1 MFIVQIFIVQ
11 IFIAQI
17 FVAQIFVS
25 KYLFPKYLKH
35 SKCLLSKCVQ
45 TCGCRRLNLR
55 NLQKFQQKSRFAPIC
70 IDLEFFH
77 DVFAQATLTLCVLL
91 SPQSMHRFTPQRAI
105 QCNVPGLVFVCLFC
119 VHTLTLCALLSPQF
133 IATFRCTAA
142 CCCISKCVKTS
153 HKA

>member
-45 TCGCRRLNLR
+45 TCGCRRLNLG

-77 DVFAQATLTLCVLL
+77 DLFAQATLTLCVLL
-91 SPQSMHRFTPQRAI
+91 SPQFIDSRPSSRFNAMFR
-105 QCNVPGLVFVCLFC
+105 GLFLFVCFASILSRFAHCWVRNSTGMNKEPVVCLFQNR
-119 VHTLTLCALLSPQF
+119 QF
-133 IATFRCTAA
+133 QNPERL
-142 CCCISKCVKTS
+142 
-153 HKA
+153 